1 MKLQLKSL
9 NVSTTTPTGK
19 DTALIDDVSFS
30 VMGGAL
36 YGLLGPSGAG
46 KSTLMKFIAGRRLQA
61 KTNGAVYIN
70 GSKMTPQW
78 RAKNISFMDQDTSLQ
93 PTATVRE
100 ALTFSARFKFNFNDS
115 EEMIREK
122 VDSVLHSLALSHKA
136 DSIIGG
142 EGVDR
147 YCNIQGLSGGEK
159 QRVVFAEHLLEESDI
174 YVLDEPTSS
183 LDSNAALNVIKLAKN
198 ISLKGKIM
206 FLSIHQPSYRLFN
219 QIDIIMLLSHGKL
232 IHSGGHDNTKQF
244 FGSFGYDIPINMCP
258 AERYLELIENEDICL
273 ELIASAF
280 DMEEEGRNEYSSH
293 APAFEDS
300 DDDDEKKN
308 LANKEEEEERKV
320 GTFQEDSCHVKRVGC
335 RSKLTTTTTT
345 STDITAPT
353 TVMKYSSST
362 TRNHEG
368 KKIDISKNNTKK
380 DKMVVGE
387 GPRWCV
393 QFMHLARRKITD
405 FWRNRLCL
413 QAQLFNYIAAAVV
426 IGSFYHSLR
435 EKLDLAK
442 DPREHIGAIDV
453 ILIITAFAPGFNS
466 IAKYAHA
473 SMYVVSIQCCC
484 CRCRDMCPTT
494 TP

>member
-1 MKLQLKSL
+1 VRACVCVCVCVCYLRNLLLFFSDELPQLK
-9 NVSTTTPTGK
+9 
-19 DTALIDDVSFS
+19 
-30 VMGGAL
+30 
-36 YGLLGPSGAG
+36 
-46 KSTLMKFIAGRRLQA
+46 
-61 KTNGAVYIN
+61 
-70 GSKMTPQW
+70 
-78 RAKNISFMDQDTSLQ
+78 
-93 PTATVRE
+93 
-100 ALTFSARFKFNFNDS
+100 
-115 EEMIREK
+115 
-122 VDSVLHSLALSHKA
+122 
-136 DSIIGG
+136 
-142 EGVDR
+142 
-147 YCNIQGLSGGEK
+147 
-159 QRVVFAEHLLEESDI
+159 
-174 YVLDEPTSS
+174 
-183 LDSNAALNVIKLAKN
+183 
-198 ISLKGKIM
+198 
-206 FLSIHQPSYRLFN
+206 
-219 QIDIIMLLSHGKL
+219 
-232 IHSGGHDNTKQF
+232 
-244 FGSFGYDIPINMCP
+244 
-258 AERYLELIENEDICL
+258 
-273 ELIASAF
+273 
-280 DMEEEGRNEYSSH
+280 
-293 APAFEDS
+293 
-300 DDDDEKKN
+300 
-308 LANKEEEEERKV
+308 RKV